1 MSGAQTVFE
10 FRGVSVSYGE
20 RQVLDGFDL
29 KVERGEKALAY
40 GKSGIGKSTLLR
52 LLLGFALPDAGT
64 VLFEGRPLDPP
75 AAWEARRRVAYVG
88 QDLDVAGGP
97 VREFLDRSL
106 GYRANAHRRPGPREV
121 AETLESLE
129 LEPGVVEKDLADLS
143 GGERQRVALALAL
156 LLRRDL
162 FLLDEVTSALD
173 VPMKR
178 KVIEVFAAR
187 PEWTVLTV
195 SHDHH
200 WLDDG
205 RMRVVEIGGG

>member
-1 MSGAQTVFE
+1 MT
-10 FRGVSVSYGE
+10 YGE
-20 RQVLDGFDL
+20 RKVLGGFDL
-29 KVERGEKALAY
+29 RVERGEKVLVY
-40 GKSGIGKSTLLR
+40 GESGIGKSTLLR
-52 LLLGFALPDAGT
+52 LLLGFAVPDAGE
-64 VLFEGRPLDPP
+64 VLFAGRPLCPA

-88 QDLDVAGGP
+88 QDLDVAGGR
-97 VREFLDRSL
+97 VGEFFDRSL
-106 GYRANAHRRPGPREV
+106 GYKANASRRPESREV

-129 LEPGVVEKDLADLS
+129 LEPGLLEKDLADIS
-143 GGERQRVALALAL
+143 GGERQRASLALAL

-178 KVIEVFAAR
+178 KVIEAFASR
-187 PEWTVLTV
+187 PAWTVLTV

-205 RMRVVEIGGG
+205 RMRVVEMGRV